1 MFMSLSYMDW
11 IEKYNLNFQL
21 HIKQLE
27 DSPIYKQ
34 IDLKEITE
42 NLSTFNNTVVDV
54 ISTARINEKYYF
66 KFKYKDNL
74 IGWCSPK
81 KDTISYINNKK
92 QEIKIVTADNID
104 NKLNEILEIDTQ
116 KLKDNWFKIFISDF
130 YAIHNNEI
138 YCSIMLKDELLGFI
152 KIKDISF
159 FVNFKKDFSFIT
171 NQVNLYKDSKL
182 EKKIIENF
190 EHDSKLY
197 SSLGGFEKFN
207 GVRVIINGKR
217 YWTDINST
225 NIIVEESVIET
236 LDEVII
242 DALFY
247 QLQEKVKRQNEF
259 YSDQIIKL
267 RDNIKEL
274 KEQEKKTKQN
284 IKKLKE
290 IL

>member
-1 MFMSLSYMDW
+1 MSLSYMDW

-21 HIKQLE
+21 HIKE
-27 DSPIYKQ
+27 TEGSHIYSQ

-42 NLSTFNNTVVDV
+42 DLLTFNNTVVDV
-54 ISTARINEKYYF
+54 ISTAKINDVFYF
-66 KFKYKDNL
+66 KIKYKDNL

-92 QEIKIVTADNID
+92 QEMKIISANNID
-104 NKLNEILEIDTQ
+104 NELNEVLEIDTQ

-138 YCSIMLKDELLGFI
+138 YCSIMLKDELLGFLN
-152 KIKDISF
+152 IKDISF
-159 FVNFKKDFSFIT
+159 FINFKKDFNFIT

-182 EKKIIENF
+182 EKTVIENF

-197 SSLGGFEKFN
+197 SSLGGFEKFD

-217 YWTDINST
+217 YWTDIHST
-225 NIIVEESVIET
+225 NLSVEESVIET

-247 QLQEKVKRQNEF
+247 QLQEKVKRQNDF

-267 RDNIKEL
+267 KGNIKEL
-274 KEQEKKTKQN
+274 HEQEKKTKQN